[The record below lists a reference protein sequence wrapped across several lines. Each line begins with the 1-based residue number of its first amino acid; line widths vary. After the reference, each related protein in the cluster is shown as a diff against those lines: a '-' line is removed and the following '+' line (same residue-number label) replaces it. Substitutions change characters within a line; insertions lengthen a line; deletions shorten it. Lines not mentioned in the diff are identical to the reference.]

1 MTHNE
6 RQELNALSKECFGA
20 SSRWQKFVN
29 NGVLEPYERE
39 REVMVPRANGEI
51 VKKTFKDKKSVV
63 RHYTVEEV
71 RNLMADLI
79 AQRRGNLISATV
91 QSTPSVQEIVLSPEG
106 TATLADGSTLTV
118 SKSE

>member
-6 RQELNALSKECFGA
+6 RQELNTLSRECFGV
-20 SSRWQKFVN
+20 SSRWQKLVN
-29 NGVLEPYERE
+29 SGVLEPYERE
-39 REVMVPRANGEI
+39 RDVMVPRANGEI

-71 RNLMADLI
+71 KSLMVYLI
-79 AQRRGNLISATV
+79 AQRRGNPISAPV
-91 QSTPSVQEIVLSPEG
+91 QSTPSAQEIALSPEG

-118 SKSE
+118 TTTE